1 MLSFTKPFVWC
12 CFAFD
17 GGRNATIPT
26 EASQVR
32 KDYPTG
38 SEHTQI
44 LIVGLGPRIVKFK
57 WDEV

>member
-1 MLSFTKPFVWC
+1 MVLLC
-12 CFAFD
+12 FD

-38 SEHTQI
+38 SEHTQT
-44 LIVGLGPRIVKFK
+44 LIVGLKPRIVKFT
-57 WDEV
+57 WE